1 MPERSIY
8 EQLTGVKIDD
18 ATIEQ
23 LDFTRNTFID
33 DASIDYWKGIIT
45 ISKVLDAS
53 RTYPHGLAVPGA
65 SEVKSATIA
74 NGASATMKPTG
85 SEIWMVQALD
95 SSADVVYS
103 LFDGSTSVPLIASA
117 SADPF
122 LPSSPLFL
130 TPTLYL
136 MIGNGSGGEA
146 TVGLAYHKV
155 SL

>member
-8 EQLTGVKIDD
+8 EQLTGVKVDD
-18 ATIEQ
+18 ATVEQ

-33 DASIDYWKGIIT
+33 DASIDYWKGVIT

-65 SEVKSATIA
+65 SEVESATIA
-74 NGASATMKPTG
+74 NGAAGTMKPTG

-95 SSADVVYS
+95 SNHAVTYA
-103 LFDGSTSVPLIASA
+103 LFDGATQVPIAGA
-117 SADPF
+117 TADPYT
-122 LPSSPLFL
+122 PSSPLYL

-136 MIGNGSGGEA
+136 IAANGSGETA
-146 TVGLAYHKV
+146 TVNMAYHKV